1 MKTGVLIGIAIGII
15 LLIAIT
21 IGLASILNKEKT
33 DQEET
38 ELGTLAFFL
47 KVQDSRNQE
56 LLNGEYVLTKSNGDF
71 ISRGVLGK
79 DSWTLID
86 NKIPI
91 TQLEVYC
98 KADNHYMTRNVKE
111 FTKVEIDSNASKFLC
126 KTDLIGDLK
135 ITHQGSLNKTENIIK
150 IDLTTNREFRKLSAV
165 LSWTSGIID
174 VEYKKDFVVCE
185 EELKNY
191 TRYDEGLGY
200 IPLQEDFY
208 LCKNEIYYCKEVNG
222 TKCFLYEEEMPDRF
236 KNENDKAIYF
246 GKTLKGEHQI
256 ILYVK
261 TIEEKISED
270 YLKIT
275 FYDKELVYNIY
286 KGEWEILDQ
295 YEGENL
301 GAEDFKYT
309 IFYG

>member
-1 MKTGVLIGIAIGII
+1 MKTGAII
-15 LLIAIT
+15 LVSISVVLLIVIT
-21 IGLASILNKEKT
+21 LGLGMIVNKEKT
-33 DQEET
+33 DQET
-38 ELGTLAFFL
+38 ESGQISFFL

-56 LLNGEYVLTKSNGDF
+56 LLNGEYVITKSNGDF
-71 ISRGVLGK
+71 ISRGILGK
-79 DSWTLID
+79 DSWTALG
-86 NKIPI
+86 KVLI

-98 KADNHYMTRNVKE
+98 KAENHYMTRNVKE
-111 FTKVEIDSNASKFLC
+111 FTQIEIDSNASKFIC
-126 KTDLIGDLK
+126 KVDPIGDLK
-135 ITHQGSLNKTENIIK
+135 ITHQGSLNKTESIINLN
-150 IDLTTNREFRKLSAV
+150 LTTNREFRKLSAV

-174 VEYKKDFVVCE
+174 VEYRQDFVVCD

-191 TRYDEGLGY
+191 TISDESGY

-208 LCKNEIYYCKEVNG
+208 LCKNELYYCKEVDG
-222 TKCFLYEEEMPDRF
+222 TKCFLYEEKMPDRF

-246 GKTLKGEHQI
+246 GKTLKGEDQI

-270 YLKIT
+270 YLEIT

-286 KGEWEILDQ
+286 KSKWELLDQ

-301 GAEDFKYT
+301 GAKDFKYT
-309 IFYG
+309 IFY